1 MKLQKA
7 LEIQPGV
14 TAIIGGGG
22 KTTLMECLAEELS
35 AQARVIVCT
44 TTHIYPEQN
53 MPCLVSPSEAEVE
66 AELARTHCVCVGS
79 ASESGKFSAPELTFR
94 TLCALADYVF
104 VEADGSK
111 RLPLKAHAAHEPVI
125 PPEANQTIL
134 VVGASGFGRP
144 MRESVH
150 RAPIAAQAL
159 DVSEDTTVT
168 PELWAKFLNLEA
180 LHTRV
185 LVNQTENEPEQQAAK
200 ALAAGLSLP
209 GVHGGAA
216 EGVDRMLVLI
226 RGAGDLATG
235 IALRLFRSH
244 LCVVMTDLP
253 QPTAIRRTVC
263 FSQAILYGSYQV
275 EDVTAELAATDGRC
289 APYSG

>member
-1 MKLQKA
+1 MKLSEA
-7 LEIQPGV
+7 LRVQPGV

-22 KTTLMECLAEELS
+22 KTTLMECLAAELS

-53 MPCLVSPSEAEVE
+53 MPCLVSPTEAEVE
-66 AELARTHCVCVGS
+66 AELARTRCVCVGS
-79 ASESGKFSAPELTFR
+79 VSESGKFSAPELPFR
-94 TLCALADYVF
+94 TLCAMADFVI
-104 VEADGSK
+104 VEADGAK
-111 RLPLKAHAAHEPVI
+111 RLPLKAHASHEPVV

-159 DVSEDTTVT
+159 GVDEDTIVS

-185 LVNQTENEPEQQAAK
+185 LVNQAENEQEQKAAK
-200 ALAAGLSLP
+200 TLAAGLSCP
-209 GVHGGAA
+209 VCMAA
-216 EGVDRMLVLI
+216 LQKEWVEC
-226 RGAGDLATG
+226 
-235 IALRLFRSH
+235 
-244 LCVVMTDLP
+244 LC
-253 QPTAIRRTVC
+253 
-263 FSQAILYGSYQV
+263 
-275 EDVTAELAATDGRC
+275 
-289 APYSG
+289 

>member
-94 TLCALADYVF
+94 TLCALADYVI

-111 RLPLKAHAAHEPVI
+111 RLPL
-125 PPEANQTIL
+125 
-134 VVGASGFGRP
+134 RP
-144 MRESVH
+144 MRRMS
-150 RAPIAAQAL
+150 RSFPRRRIRPFWLWARPA
-159 DVSEDTTVT
+159 SED
-168 PELWAKFLNLEA
+168 
-180 LHTRV
+180 RC
-185 LVNQTENEPEQQAAK
+185 AK
-200 ALAAGLSLP
+200 AFTA
-209 GVHGGAA
+209 
-216 EGVDRMLVLI
+216 R
-226 RGAGDLATG
+226 
-235 IALRLFRSH
+235 RS
-244 LCVVMTDLP
+244 P
-253 QPTAIRRTVC
+253 RRRST
-263 FSQAILYGSYQV
+263 
-275 EDVTAELAATDGRC
+275 
-289 APYSG
+289 

>member
-7 LEIQPGV
+7 LEIHPGV

-44 TTHIYPEQN
+44 TTYIYPEQN

-94 TLCALADYVF
+94 TLCALADYVI

-134 VVGASGFGRP
+134 VAGASGFGRP

-200 ALAAGLSLP
+200 ALAAGLHCP
-209 GVHGGAA
+209 VCMAA
-216 EGVDRMLVLI
+216 LQKGW
-226 RGAGDLATG
+226 
-235 IALRLFRSH
+235 IAC
-244 LCVVMTDLP
+244 LC
-253 QPTAIRRTVC
+253 
-263 FSQAILYGSYQV
+263 
-275 EDVTAELAATDGRC
+275 
-289 APYSG
+289 

>member
-94 TLCALADYVF
+94 TLCALADYVI

-111 RLPLKAHAAHEPVI
+111 SRSVPRRRI
-125 PPEANQTIL
+125 
-134 VVGASGFGRP
+134 RP
-144 MRESVH
+144 FWL
-150 RAPIAAQAL
+150 RARPA
-159 DVSEDTTVT
+159 SED
-168 PELWAKFLNLEA
+168 
-180 LHTRV
+180 RC
-185 LVNQTENEPEQQAAK
+185 AK
-200 ALAAGLSLP
+200 AFTA
-209 GVHGGAA
+209 
-216 EGVDRMLVLI
+216 R
-226 RGAGDLATG
+226 
-235 IALRLFRSH
+235 RS
-244 LCVVMTDLP
+244 P
-253 QPTAIRRTVC
+253 RRRST
-263 FSQAILYGSYQV
+263 
-275 EDVTAELAATDGRC
+275 
-289 APYSG
+289 